1 MTSAAL
7 INHEQHI
14 PDVLRAFAEAHAR
27 ICKTPLDGRL
37 HHLVKL
43 RASQINE
50 CAFCVKMHNA
60 EARKDGE
67 TADRLER
74 LVVWRHVDDFT
85 DAERAALAWTEA
97 LTRLDDKEDYGR
109 LRADLQQHF
118 TDEEISAITA
128 AAAMINLWNRIGIS
142 NH

>member
-1 MTSAAL
+1 MTSAAA

-14 PDVLRAFAEAHAR
+14 PGVLRTFAEAHAQ
-27 ICKTPLDGRL
+27 ICRTPLDGKL

-50 CAFCVKMHNA
+50 CAFCVKMHTE

-67 TADRLER
+67 TADRLDR

-85 DAERAALAWTEA
+85 GAERAALAWTEA
-97 LTRLDDKEDYGR
+97 LTRLDRDADYGR
-109 LRADLQQHF
+109 LRTSLQNHYS
-118 TDEEISAITA
+118 DAEISAITA
-128 AAAMINLWNRIGIS
+128 AVAMINLWNRIGIS

>member
-1 MTSAAL
+1 MTSVAV

-14 PDVLRAFAEAHAR
+14 PDVLRAFAEAHAQ
-27 ICKTPLDGRL
+27 ICKTPLDGTL

-109 LRADLQQHF
+109 LRADLQNHF
-118 TDEEISAITA
+118 TDGEISAITA